1 MGIIEGRSDNS
12 REHGASLV
20 EFAVLAPLLIMLLVG
35 IATTGIAFNQSLS
48 LSHSAR
54 EAGRQAATLPVS
66 NFADLDAWLADV
78 SARAIADAD
87 GSLDNGV
94 PGRNV
99 CVAYVHP
106 AGTLATDV
114 TKRMVTNTSG
124 PQPTEP
130 LQTCFA
136 DGRPADER
144 RVQVVVAR
152 EAEINAI
159 LFSTTVTLD
168 SQAANRFEAAAGG

>member
-1 MGIIEGRSDNS
+1 M
-12 REHGASLV
+12 
-20 EFAVLAPLLIMLLVG
+20 APLLIMLLVG
-35 IATTGIAFNQSLS
+35 SATTGIAFNQSLS
-48 LSHSAR
+48 LAHSAR

-66 NFADLDAWLADV
+66 NFADLDTWLAAV

-114 TKRMVTNTSG
+114 TKRLVTNTSG
-124 PQPTEP
+124 PQPTE
-130 LQTCFA
+130 LQPCFV
-136 DGRPADER
+136 DGRPNDER
-144 RVQVVVAR
+144 RVQIVVSR

-168 SQAANRFEAAAGG
+168 SQSVNRFEAAAGG